1 MLDII
6 HTDNLIKTLAE
17 EAIEVAYAAANRWT
31 GLPSTHMFR
40 FFFPTGK
47 RLVPID
53 GEL

>member
-40 FFFPTGK
+40 FFFSYWAAFGSH
-47 RLVPID
+47 RW
-53 GEL
+53 